1 MFEKYL
7 RVSDE
12 VKEALKNG
20 QPVVALE
27 STIISHGMPYP
38 KNVETAL
45 EVEAAVREAG
55 AIPAT
60 ICIIGGKIVVGASK
74 EDIEYL
80 GKAGLSV
87 HKASRRDLPVLLAKG
102 MDGATTVAT
111 TMIGAA
117 LAGIKVFA
125 TGGVGGV
132 HRGAEVTMDISAD
145 LEELAMTNVMV
156 VCAGCKSI
164 LDLNLTL
171 EYLETK
177 GVPVIGY
184 KTEELPAFYT
194 DKSGLKV
201 DYRLDTPEEIADSFN
216 AKMALNMNGGMLV
229 ANPIP
234 KEYAMDPDEIS
245 ATIEKAVQDANEL
258 GIKGKE
264 TTPYLLDRIQKL
276 TAGRSLES
284 NIQLVLNNAR
294 LGAKIAVAMCK
305 G

>member
-1 MFEKYL
+1 MLENYL

-12 VKEALKNG
+12 VKEALASGK
-20 QPVVALE
+20 PVVALE

-45 EVEAAVREAG
+45 EVERAVREEG

-60 ICIIGGKIVVGASK
+60 ICLIGGKIVVGASK
-74 EDIEYL
+74 EDIEHL

-87 HKASRRDLPVLLAKG
+87 TKASRRDLPVLLARG

-111 TMIGAA
+111 TMIGAN

-145 LEELAMTNVMV
+145 LEELAMTDVMV

-216 AKMALNMNGGMLV
+216 VKMALGMKGGMLV
-229 ANPIP
+229 TNPIP
-234 KEYAMDPDEIS
+234 HEYAMDPDEIN
-245 ATIEKAVQDANEL
+245 ATIEKAVEDAKAL

-264 TTPYLLDRIQKL
+264 TTPYLLDHIQKL
-276 TAGRSLES
+276 TGGKSLES

-294 LGAKIAVAMCK
+294 LGAKIAKAMVR
-305 G
+305 